1 MTCKKC
7 GAEVSSSASFCEYCG
22 ASVEKSAEPAY
33 MNNPA
38 EQTPQSQPVQTV
50 TPSAEEKPP
59 KKKNLLLGIVG
70 GLIGAAL
77 GGASIIL
84 VSQMGYVASLC
95 GVLLAFCTLKGYE
108 LLGGKPGIPG
118 LLICLAL
125 ILVTPYLADRIQWA
139 MMVMDAF
146 HDATFIQAFSAVPAL
161 LSEGVIESSVYWSSL
176 GQIYLFTAIGA
187 VSIIWSAFKN
197 K

>member
-1 MTCKKC
+1 MKCKKC
-7 GAEVSSSASFCEYCG
+7 GAEVASSASFCEYCG
-22 ASVEKSAEPAY
+22 APVEKSAEPVY
-33 MNNPA
+33 MENP
-38 EQTPQSQPVQTV
+38 PVQSQTV
-50 TPSAEEKPP
+50 NPSIEEKPP

-108 LLGGKPGIPG
+108 LLGGKPDIPG

-146 HDATFIQAFSAVPAL
+146 HDATFMQAFSAVPAL
-161 LSEGVIESSVYWSSL
+161 LSEGAIESSVYWSSL

-187 VSIIWSAFKN
+187 VSIVWSAFKR